1 MKDRVDKILDDAI
14 EGKSLFKNREILQSS
29 YIPENILHRDEEQQ
43 KVMQSLSPL
52 GKKSKPSN
60 LLIYGKPGTGKT
72 LIIKDSLKRIQNHP
86 KLKSFPI
93 KIIYSNAKDEATPSG
108 LLVSLGRGL
117 GLETEEQL
125 PSTGLSMGV
134 IFKKLIDMIKN
145 NSFNT
150 IFVIDEI
157 DHLTKNKST
166 EDNDVLY
173 QLTRAN
179 TRTQGKGFL
188 SIIGISNTLDFK
200 EKLDPRVVSSLNAE
214 EIIFDPY
221 QQHQI
226 QGILEDRVKDAFA
239 DNVVANSA
247 INLCSAIASQE
258 NGDARRAIDLLRVAG
273 EIAERVGI
281 DKVTDE
287 HVRTASS
294 KMEEDKDTTILKS
307 LPLHQKLLVLAIAR
321 SNGNNIGEI
330 YQGYRNI
337 CKLIRQQELT
347 LRRATQML
355 SELDEMTLI
364 TGKIT
369 YQGIHGRS
377 KKYNTT
383 VPIET
388 IKKVFEN
395 ELILQDIL

>member
-1 MKDRVDKILDDAI
+1 MKDQVDKLLDDAI
-14 EGKSLFKNREILQSS
+14 EGRSLFKNREILHSS
-29 YIPENILHRDEEQQ
+29 HIPENILHRDEEQK

-52 GKKSKPSN
+52 TKKSRPSN

-72 LIIKDSLKRIQNHP
+72 LIVKDILKRIQNHP

-93 KIIYSNAKDEATPSG
+93 KIIFSNAKEEATPSG

-117 GLETEEQL
+117 GLKTEEQL
-125 PSTGLSMGV
+125 PSTGLSIGS
-134 IFKKLIDMIKN
+134 IFKKLIDVVKD

-166 EDNDVLY
+166 EDKDVLY

-179 TRTQGKGFL
+179 TRTGAGFL

-200 EKLDPRVVSSLNAE
+200 EKLDPRVVSSLNVE
-214 EIIFDPY
+214 EIIFEPY

-226 QGILEDRVKDAFA
+226 QGILKDRVKDAFA
-239 DNVVANSA
+239 EGIVEESA
-247 INLCSAIASQE
+247 INLCSAMASQE

-273 EIAERVGI
+273 EIAERAGSEKI
-281 DKVTDE
+281 SDE
-287 HVRTASS
+287 HVRIASS
-294 KMEEDKDTTILKS
+294 KMEEDKDTTTLKS
-307 LPLHQKLLVLAIAR
+307 LPLHQKLLVLAVAR
-321 SNGNNIGEI
+321 SNGSSISEI
-330 YQGYRNI
+330 YQGYRNL
-337 CKLIRQQELT
+337 CKSLRKQELT
-347 LRRATQML
+347 LRRTTQML
-355 SELDEMTLI
+355 SELDETHTLI
-364 TGKIT
+364 AGKII

-383 VPIET
+383 VPIEI
-388 IKKVFEN
+388 IKKAFQDEFT
-395 ELILQDIL
+395 LQDIL

>member
-1 MKDRVDKILDDAI
+1 MRDRVDKILDDAI

-29 YIPENILHRDEEQQ
+29 YIPQNILHRDEEQQ

-60 LLIYGKPGTGKT
+60 LLVYGKTGTGKT
-72 LIIKDSLKRIQNHP
+72 LIIKDSLKRIQDHP

-93 KIIYSNAKDEATPSG
+93 KIIYSNAKEEATPSG

-117 GLETEEQL
+117 GLESEEQL
-125 PSTGLSMGV
+125 PSTGLSIGV
-134 IFKKLIDMIKN
+134 IFKKLIDVIKK

-157 DHLTKNKST
+157 DHLTKNKSS
-166 EDNDVLY
+166 EDKDVLY

-179 TRTQGKGFL
+179 TRLGKGFL

-200 EKLDPRVVSSLNAE
+200 ERLDPRVVSSLNAE
-214 EIIFDPY
+214 EIIFEPY

-239 DNVVANSA
+239 NNIVEKSA

-273 EIAERVGI
+273 EIAERAGA
-281 DKVTDE
+281 DKVTDK

-294 KMEEDKDTTILKS
+294 KMEEDKDTSTLKS

-321 SNGNNIGEI
+321 SNGSNIGEI

-337 CKLIRQQELT
+337 CKSIRKQELT

-355 SELDEMTLI
+355 SELDEMHTLI
-364 TGKIT
+364 TGKIV

-388 IKKVFEN
+388 IKKVFKDEF
-395 ELILQDIL
+395 ILQDIL